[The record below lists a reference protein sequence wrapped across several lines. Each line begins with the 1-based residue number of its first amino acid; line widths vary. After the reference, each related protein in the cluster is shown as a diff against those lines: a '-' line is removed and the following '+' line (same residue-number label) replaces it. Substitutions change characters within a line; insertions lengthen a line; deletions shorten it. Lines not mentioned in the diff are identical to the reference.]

1 MKISVVIPVY
11 NEKNYILEILKR
23 VNNQKKNF
31 DLEIIVIDDG
41 SNDGTKKILEKSLNL
56 YDALIS
62 YEQNRGKGYALRKG
76 FKASQGE
83 LILIQDSDL
92 EYDPNDYHLL
102 INPFLNKDAD
112 VVLGSRFKGNGPERV
127 LNFHH
132 RLANFI
138 ITFIVNIF
146 TNINFS
152 DVETCYKV
160 FKREQLNK
168 LSLQEDGFSIEI
180 ELIMKLSKLKL
191 NIFETGITYSGRTY
205 KEGKKIKLYDAITA
219 IYSIFKYKIKNN

>member
-11 NEKNYILEILKR
+11 NEKNYILEVLKK

-31 DLEIIVIDDG
+31 NLEIIVVDDG
-41 SNDGTKKILEKSLNL
+41 SSDGTKEILQNSPDL
-56 YDALIS
+56 YDKLIT
-62 YEQNRGKGYALRKG
+62 YEKNFGKG
-76 FKASQGE
+76 FTESEGE
-83 LILIQDSDL
+83 IILIQDADL
-92 EYDPNDYHLL
+92 EYDPNEYNEL
-102 INPFLNKDAD
+102 INPFITKNAD
-112 VVLGSRFKGNGPERV
+112 VVLGSRFKGDRPERL

-132 RLANFI
+132 RIANFI

-160 FKREQLNK
+160 FKKEHLKNF
-168 LSLQEDGFSIEI
+168 SLKENGFAIEI

-191 NIFETGITYSGRTY
+191 RIFEVGISYSGRTY
-205 KEGKKIKLYDAITA
+205 EQGKKIKLRDAFGA
-219 IYSIFKYKIKNN
+219 IYSIIKYKIIKN

>member
-1 MKISVVIPVY
+1 MKISIVIPVY
-11 NEKNYILEILKR
+11 NEKNFILEILKK
-23 VNNQKKNF
+23 VNDQKKFF
-31 DLEIIVIDDG
+31 DLEIIIVDDG
-41 SNDGTKKILEKSLNL
+41 SNDGTKQILEKSSNL
-56 YDALIS
+56 YDIFIS

-83 LILIQDSDL
+83 LILIQDADL

-102 INPFLNKDAD
+102 IDPFSTKNAD

-138 ITFIVNIF
+138 ITFVVNIF

-160 FKREQLNK
+160 FKRELLNNF
-168 LSLQEDGFSIEI
+168 SLYEDGFSIEI
-180 ELIMKLSKLKL
+180 ELLMKLSKLKL
-191 NIFETGITYSGRTY
+191 RIFETGISYSGRNY
-205 KEGKKIKLYDAITA
+205 NQGKKIKLHDAFTA
-219 IYSIFKYKIKNN
+219 IYSILKYRIKKN